1 MHSILQVLPSEA
13 CYSVPCFLVGVD
25 VWLEV
30 VIDRQTYTILFD
42 TGIIL
47 LSYVSTSGT
56 VHLSC
61 IDR

>member
-47 LSYVSTSGT
+47 FIQRVYIWYCSFVL
-56 VHLSC
+56 H
-61 IDR
+61 